1 MATLTVGAGSQYQYQ
16 TIASAV
22 AASQNGDVIL
32 VAAGTYTND
41 FLDFSDSITLK
52 AVGGMVIINATVPPP
67 DAKAIITEGATG
79 ANVTISGFELTG
91 AAVSA
96 ADGSNGAG
104 IRYQGGNLTLTN
116 DYIYNNQDGI
126 MGNPA
131 VAGTGT
137 ITISNSE
144 FANNGDG
151 SGSTHNI
158 YIGNVATLNITHSL
172 ITGAVVGHEI
182 KSRALN
188 TIITNNVIADGPTGT
203 ASYSID
209 LPNGGNATITG
220 DVIEQGPESQNP
232 AIIAYGEEGATN
244 PGTSVT
250 ISSNTIL
257 NDLNSSSASAVWNT
271 TTTNITFNNNHVYG
285 LTTAQLINGT
295 ATASKTTIL
304 TKEPTVNMS
313 PPWSAA
319 ATLPGV
325 TAVSVTPASGN
336 VGVKQTVTFTLT
348 FNEAVKV
355 VGTPKL
361 TLNDGGTASYM
372 SGSGTTRLV
381 FKYTVAAGQSTSD
394 LTLTGSALP
403 TGASIKD
410 AAGNNASLLGVLA
423 NPQTHLIVGTAGTPA
438 TITSGAS
445 PTVAAGASSELV
457 ARPAASTTL
466 NAQAGNAQ
474 AGRGFGFLRDD
485 SGSAS
490 ATMNDTSPGVI
501 GAALNGD
508 AGRFSFPPDPTAV
521 ADLLGGVG
529 GSAGVAA
536 AWHALTSDGNG
547 GAWPS
552 PGSDR
557 SIDFAGV
564 PPVSMTAASF

>member
-1 MATLTVGAGSQYQYQ
+1 MATLTVGVGNQYQYH
-16 TIASAV
+16 TIAAAV

-96 ADGSNGAG
+96 ANGSNGAG

-116 DYIYNNQDGI
+116 DYIYSNQDGI

-137 ITISNSE
+137 VTISNSE

-158 YIGNVATLNITHSL
+158 YIGNVATLNITNSL

-220 DVIEQGPESQNP
+220 NVIEQGPKSQNP

-250 ISSNTIL
+250 ISTNTIL
-257 NDLNSSSASAVWNT
+257 NDLNKSSASAVWNKT
-271 TTTNITFNNNHVYG
+271 TANITFSNNQVYG
-285 LTTAQLINGT
+285 LTATQLINGT
-295 ATASKTTIL
+295 GTASKTTTL

-336 VGVKQTVTFTLT
+336 VGVSKTVTFTLT

-355 VGTPKL
+355 VGTPTL
-361 TLNDGGTASYM
+361 TLNDGGTASYV
-372 SGSGTTRLV
+372 SGSGSTRLV
-381 FKYTVAAGQSTSD
+381 FKYTVAAGQSTSN

-410 AAGNNASLLGVLA
+410 TAGNNASLLGALA
-423 NPQTHLIVGTAGTPA
+423 NPQTNLIVGTVGND
-438 TITSGAS
+438 I
-445 PTVAAGASSELV
+445 V
-457 ARPAASTTL
+457 ARPADSANL
-466 NAQAGNAQ
+466 NAQGSHD
-474 AGRGFGFLRDD
+474 FGFLRGD

-490 ATMNDTSPGVI
+490 ATINDSPPGL
-501 GAALNGD
+501 AADALNGD
-508 AGRFSFPPDPTAV
+508 ACLFSFPPDPTSV
-521 ADLLGGVG
+521 SDLLGGVG
-529 GSAGVAA
+529 GSASAAA
-536 AWHALTSDGNG
+536 AWHALTSDGTG

-552 PGSDR
+552 PGTGR

-564 PPVSMTAASF
+564 PPVSLTATKF